1 VVEFLDSI
9 LVLKVALKRPTALF
23 SVVVIALTL
32 FMAIF
37 APFITPY
44 KDQALGEPNLSERL
58 QPPGGKHILGTD
70 HMGRDILSRIIYG
83 SRTSL
88 LVGITVVTFSG
99 LIGMIV
105 GIAAGYF
112 GGIVDNLL
120 MRFTD
125 IFLAFPPLLLAL
137 LIAST
142 LGKGLGNAVLALV
155 ITWWPWYARLSRSQ
169 VLSIKTLAYVEA
181 ARSAGVSN
189 FMIMIRHI
197 FPNCVT
203 PVLVQA
209 TMDMGSAILEAA
221 ALSFLGLGVQP
232 PAPDWGLMI
241 SEGKNYFLNYWW
253 VPTFP
258 GLFIFLLVMSFNLLG
273 DVLREILDPR
283 LRRRFFL

>member
-1 VVEFLDSI
+1 
-9 LVLKVALKRPTALF
+9 
-23 SVVVIALTL
+23 
-32 FMAIF
+32 MAIF

>member
-1 VVEFLDSI
+1 MDSI
-9 LVLKVALKRPTALF
+9 LVLKVALKKPTALF

>member
-1 VVEFLDSI
+1 MEFLDSI

>member
-1 VVEFLDSI
+1 MVEFLDSI
-9 LVLKVALKRPTALF
+9 LVLKVALKKPTALF

>member
-1 VVEFLDSI
+1 VEFLDSI
-9 LVLKVALKRPTALF
+9 LVLKVALKKPTALF

>member
-1 VVEFLDSI
+1 MDSI

>member
-1 VVEFLDSI
+1 MEFLDSI
-9 LVLKVALKRPTALF
+9 LVLKVALKKPTALF

>member
-1 VVEFLDSI
+1 VEFLDSI